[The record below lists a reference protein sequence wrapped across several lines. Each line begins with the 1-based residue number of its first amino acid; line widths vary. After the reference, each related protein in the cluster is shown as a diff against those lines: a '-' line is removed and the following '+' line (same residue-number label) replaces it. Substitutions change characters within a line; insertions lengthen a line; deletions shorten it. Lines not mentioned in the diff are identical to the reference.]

1 MESVI
6 CVWNFCLQKNWGW
19 KSRKTSLI
27 LPYASACKNALIS
40 GKVPGNIDVKT
51 LSKPIEKKLETRYNY
66 TRQKLVLLMQCN
78 AVN

>member
-27 LPYASACKNALIS
+27 RPYASACKNALIS

-51 LSKPIEKKLETRYNY
+51 LSKPIEKSWKQGTIIIGRNWFYLCS
-66 TRQKLVLLMQCN
+66 VMQ
-78 AVN
+78 